1 MSLSLAGRWLLVASS
16 HCFVLQSWLVDCFLF
31 FIYCR
36 RGLKLG
42 SGAARGCQGLPRL
55 WRAFWYRKS
64 LAEHKGTQQEPYSR
78 NPRLVSWG
86 LHPTLPLIPSIGPL
100 FVYGPVGGEHRELPL
115 ASSIKIILNLLFSRK
130 CRIGWEAAIP
140 GHLADILGL
149 NLLEQSL
156 SLFGRA
162 LSKLL

>member
-1 MSLSLAGRWLLVASS
+1 MAAGSQLSLLCFAELAGRLLP
-16 HCFVLQSWLVDCFLF
+16 FLYLLQERSETGVWGCPRLP
-31 FIYCR
+31 
-36 RGLKLG
+36 
-42 SGAARGCQGLPRL
+42 GAARL

-64 LAEHKGTQQEPYSR
+64 LAEHKGTQQEPDSR

-86 LHPTLPLIPSIGPL
+86 LHQTLPLIPSIGPL